1 MSNKDKNESE
11 KPKQELQWYKTVSGK
26 KILVNEYL
34 SAKKIDSFKSV
45 NKLEDG
51 SLVFHFELNYTN
63 FISLDILPQKDH
75 PKLFPRILA
84 QVGELI
90 LPKEGKYMILN
101 EKAGEYIELLNEK
114 DGRFRELSKNVRN
127 LKEKW
132 EIKEISN
139 VSEIAKRLIK
149 EIREKD
155 IVIFIDPRCVYGR
168 VLSEHQWHKKGD
180 GKKRL
185 KEEIKQLKKLRLD
198 FQIKKLYSN
207 KRLLIMINNFKV
219 NQKNYII
226 EFNFPLCYP
235 KELPEISIG
244 REGETKEV
252 NLKPICLSQGEES
265 PFLVQILEDISKMI
279 TSTHDFK
286 DMVLASKYN
295 PDAVKISYFVPG
307 TNVQRDV
314 SGRKKDRVDEK
325 GATCQELIR
334 RSIDDSDYIDITK
347 EGEIIFKKNTKEN

>member
-1 MSNKDKNESE
+1 
-11 KPKQELQWYKTVSGK
+11 
-26 KILVNEYL
+26 
-34 SAKKIDSFKSV
+34 
-45 NKLEDG
+45 
-51 SLVFHFELNYTN
+51 
-63 FISLDILPQKDH
+63 
-75 PKLFPRILA
+75 
-84 QVGELI
+84 
-90 LPKEGKYMILN
+90 
-101 EKAGEYIELLNEK
+101 
-114 DGRFRELSKNVRN
+114 
-127 LKEKW
+127 
-132 EIKEISN
+132 
-139 VSEIAKRLIK
+139 
-149 EIREKD
+149 
-155 IVIFIDPRCVYGR
+155 
-168 VLSEHQWHKKGD
+168 
-180 GKKRL
+180 
-185 KEEIKQLKKLRLD
+185 
-198 FQIKKLYSN
+198 
-207 KRLLIMINNFKV
+207 MINNFKV

>member
-132 EIKEISN
+132 EISKDEINNLINAYDNITEINTTIYSIRENIRILKKQIDIIKSDEYQNFQRKIKELTEKMADFSQYQQENENLFKEI
-139 VSEIAKRLIK
+139 
-149 EIREKD
+149 
-155 IVIFIDPRCVYGR
+155 G
-168 VLSEHQWHKKGD
+168 
-180 GKKRL
+180 
-185 KEEIKQLKKLRLD
+185 
-198 FQIKKLYSN
+198 
-207 KRLLIMINNFKV
+207 LLI
-219 NQKNYII
+219 
-226 EFNFPLCYP
+226 
-235 KELPEISIG
+235 
-244 REGETKEV
+244 
-252 NLKPICLSQGEES
+252 
-265 PFLVQILEDISKMI
+265 
-279 TSTHDFK
+279 
-286 DMVLASKYN
+286 DM
-295 PDAVKISYFVPG
+295 
-307 TNVQRDV
+307 R
-314 SGRKKDRVDEK
+314 
-325 GATCQELIR
+325 
-334 RSIDDSDYIDITK
+334 
-347 EGEIIFKKNTKEN
+347 